1 MDDFK
6 ALRTFLLAAERHN
19 FAAVARELG
28 VTPASVT
35 RTIAALEADL
45 GVQLFVRT
53 TRRVSLTSAG
63 AAYAARLR
71 PAMAAV
77 AEARR
82 ELLDAHRADAGTLRI
97 NAPMSFGMRVL
108 PAVLSAFRSHHPNIQ
123 AEVSLSDE
131 MVDIVEGDFDL
142 AVRISGP
149 PNDKFT
155 IWRKICPIE
164 RFLVAAPDTPFAA
177 AVHPND
183 LPRDACLGFSPDGRS
198 ETWRLSHGTTHV
210 DVPAGRPICANNG
223 EFLARM
229 AAAGD
234 GVALLPE
241 FIVADALAAGRL
253 VRALPEWSP
262 PPIWLTLYYPPY
274 QRLPPRVAAFS
285 DFFESMMH
293 ANRGAA
299 GPAG

>member
-28 VTPASVT
+28 VTPASIT
-35 RTIAALEADL
+35 RTIAALEQDL

-71 PAMAAV
+71 PAMQAV
-77 AEARR
+77 EDARS
-82 ELLDAHRADAGTLRI
+82 ELIDAHRADAGTLRI

-108 PAVLSAFRSHHPNIQ
+108 PAVLADFRAAHPNIR

-131 MVDIVEGDFDL
+131 MVDIVDADFDL

-149 PNDKFT
+149 PSDKFT
-155 IWRKICPIE
+155 IWRKICPIA
-164 RFLVAAPDTPFAA
+164 RYLVAAPDTPFAA
-177 AVHPND
+177 VSHPNE
-183 LPRDACLGFSPDGRS
+183 LPRDACLAFSPDSRG
-198 ETWRLSHGTTHV
+198 ETWPLSHGTTHV
-210 DVPAGRPICANNG
+210 EITAGRPICANNG
-223 EFLARM
+223 EFLASM
-229 AAAGD
+229 AAAGQ
-234 GVALLPE
+234 GVALLPD
-241 FIVADALAAGRL
+241 FIVAEALAAGRL
-253 VRALPEWSP
+253 VRVLPDWAP

-274 QRLPPRVAAFS
+274 HRLPPRVAAFS
-285 DFFESMMH
+285 DFFESRMQ
-293 ANRGAA
+293 AGERSTPGAA
-299 GPAG
+299 